1 MNNNSTID
9 DIFKDGL
16 SDMNFSNRETLWKK
30 MEDELDNKNR
40 KKKRFAFILLFCCLV
55 TGGFFAAK
63 NINQNTKIL
72 PENKLA
78 QQKESNGNLKNIN
91 HISAEADNNHPSS
104 NSVKTVVSAGSKPFI
119 SKKIITKATKENI
132 AISTSLDID
141 ENTEDV
147 IIAQRV
153 IADFN
158 MLSYSLSYEPSNIIA
173 VSQKEIPVEKPLRK
187 NTVIIQKI
195 VSLEIV
201 AGSDIFNLN
210 KKVGYYGGVR
220 ISRNLDKGTS
230 ISAGINYSFNTLNEK
245 YRLSNKPLQ
254 QQETDAQINSLK
266 MLRFPVFF
274 QRQIPKTKFALMAGL
289 IPSYILDAAVYNVPN
304 SNTGNPALYR
314 KFTLNDIHRFNI
326 LFGAGIKYSPVKKIS
341 FELSGNYGFTELVK
355 NSYINQSSVNDNF
368 KNIQAGVVFLLK

>member
-1 MNNNSTID
+1 MNSNSTID

-16 SDMNFSNRETLWKK
+16 SDMNFSNREALWKK
-30 MEDELDNKNR
+30 IEDELNNKNR
-40 KKKRFAFILLFCCLV
+40 KKKRFAFILLFCGLV
-55 TGGFFAAK
+55 AGSFFAAK
-63 NINQNTKIL
+63 TINQNRKIL
-72 PENKLA
+72 PENKLV
-78 QQKESNGNLKNIN
+78 QQQESRVNLKDIN
-91 HISAEADNNHPSS
+91 HTAAGAENNHQSL
-104 NSVKTVVSAGSKPFI
+104 NSVRTVVSAGRQSFYSKRNNV
-119 SKKIITKATKENI
+119 KATKGNI
-132 AISTSLDID
+132 TISTSLDID
-141 ENTEDV
+141 ENAEDV

-158 MLSYSLSYEPSNIIA
+158 ILSYASFYNQANIIT
-173 VSQKEIPVEKPLRK
+173 VSQMEIPIEKSLPK
-187 NTVIIQKI
+187 NTAIIQKKI
-195 VSLEIV
+195 SLEIV

-210 KKVGYYGGVR
+210 KKVGYYGGIR

-254 QQETDAQINSLK
+254 QQETDAQINNLK

-326 LFGAGIKYSPVKKIS
+326 LFGAGIKYSPFKKIA

-355 NSYINQSSVNDNF
+355 NSYINQSNVNDNF
-368 KNIQAGVVFLLK
+368 KNIQAGMIFLLK